1 MLREQYERMRKRF
14 GEDSPGMRK
23 LKAQVD
29 ELEKS
34 LKGQQAM
41 KDDRKLDQMVR
52 DTPAMRRST
61 KPEGSED
68 QAPDSQS
75 EDPRP

>member
-1 MLREQYERMRKRF
+1 MLRERYERMRKRF
-14 GEDSPGMRK
+14 GEDSPGVQMIKRQ
-23 LKAQVD
+23 LD

-52 DTPAMRRST
+52 DAPAMRRSS